1 MTTYVKTLKNDTRYP
16 VTAIENGNLIGRQPS
31 GKRRVLTL
39 KDVGRARYEAAV
51 AHFYAEKG
59 KA

>member
-1 MTTYVKTLKNDTRYP
+1 MTYVKTLKSNTRYP
-16 VTAIENGNLIGRQPS
+16 VTAIENGILVGRQPS
-31 GKRRVLTL
+31 GKRKLLSV

-51 AHFYAEKG
+51 AHFYMEAA